1 MTILT
6 RAVLGALRIA
16 FFGSLKIGLFTYAF
30 FLSNT
35 TLVENGPDGR
45 DGELPADNG
54 HTGRS
59 FRPKEYDDP
68 ATQCK
73 EAKHDGHACK
83 FVFYAFLP

>member
-35 TLVENGPDGR
+35 ALVENGLDGK
-45 DGELPADNG
+45 DGAYRTDNG
-54 HTGRS
+54 HARAHLS
-59 FRPKEYDDP
+59 
-68 ATQCK
+68 
-73 EAKHDGHACK
+73 AKGT
-83 FVFYAFLP
+83 